1 MPRYCAASCCKNR
14 GGQSARDQRKL
25 SFYPFPLH
33 DKERLEKWLRN
44 MKRDAWTPSKHQLL
58 CSDHFTPDSLDVRWG
73 IRYLKHNAVPTI
85 FSSPDDEE
93 KDSSQKTPK
102 EKKRDDLEET
112 NTNVESKA
120 ASALLEPSTPKKNP
134 VIPENVDEKAVVCST
149 ALSKPLQ
156 IQKLQLQNGEDFQAD
171 CVILD
176 HSSKQHIHQPNP
188 LVMPPAVQS
197 MEGTSVSTAV
207 EDPVGCTATVLQF
220 TDPEYLNSSL
230 KLNNALGS
238 ITDYAIENPNSHVVG
253 CSVEVQPTSENA
265 VLLSTVTQTIEQ
277 FSGGEE
283 SVIAIIVPAESPEE
297 PEIENSS
304 FLPIKHEFLDTEDIE
319 TETDK
324 SVYMNAYG
332 GNEVLQTEHSY
343 CKQDID
349 RDHLWQKISKL
360 YSKITLLEM
369 QEIKTLGRLRSLE
382 ALIGQLKQENLLSEE
397 KLKIVEN
404 CFTTLEVT
412 MIQ

>member
-14 GGQSARDQRKL
+14 GGQTARDQRKL

-73 IRYLKHNAVPTI
+73 IRYLKHTAVPTI
-85 FSSPDDEE
+85 FSSPGDEE
-93 KDSSQKTPK
+93 KGSSQNKPQET
-102 EKKRDDLEET
+102 KRKDPEEA
-112 NTNVESKA
+112 NTNVLSEKA
-120 ASALLEPSTPKKNP
+120 SVSLEPCTPKKNP
-134 VIPENVDEKAVVCST
+134 VITENVEEEAEVVCSPT
-149 ALSKPLQ
+149 LSEPLKTQ
-156 IQKLQLQNGEDFQAD
+156 ELLLQNGEGFQAD
-171 CVILD
+171 IVNLD
-176 HSSKQHIHQPNP
+176 NSSKQHIHPPNP
-188 LVMPPAVQS
+188 VLMAAAVQS
-197 MEGTSVSTAV
+197 MEATSVHTSV
-207 EDPVGCTATVLQF
+207 EDPVGCTATVLHF
-220 TDPEYLNSSL
+220 TDPDYLNSSL
-230 KLNNALGS
+230 KLKNALGS
-238 ITDYAIENPNSHVVG
+238 ITDYAIEDPNSHVVG

-265 VLLSTVTQTIEQ
+265 VLLSTVTQAIEQ
-277 FSGGEE
+277 FSGSEE

-297 PEIENSS
+297 PEIVNSS
-304 FLPIKHEFLDTEDIE
+304 FLPITQEFPDTEE

-324 SVYMNAYG
+324 SMYMNAYG
-332 GNEVLQTEHSY
+332 RSEVLQTEHSY

-360 YSKITLLEM
+360 HSKITLLEM
-369 QEIKTLGRLRSLE
+369 QERKTLGRLRSLE

-397 KLKIVEN
+397 KLKMVEN

-412 MIQ
+412 MI

>member
-1 MPRYCAASCCKNR
+1 MPRYCAASRCKNR

-73 IRYLKHNAVPTI
+73 IRYLKHTAVPTI
-85 FSSPDDEE
+85 FSSPGDEE
-93 KDSSQKTPK
+93 KDSSQHNPQ
-102 EKKRDDLEET
+102 EVKREDQEEASG
-112 NTNVESKA
+112 NVESDQVPL
-120 ASALLEPSTPKKNP
+120 SLEPCTPKKNL
-134 VIPENVDEKAVVCST
+134 VIAENTDEKAEAVCST
-149 ALSKPLQ
+149 VLSKPLQ
-156 IQKLQLQNGEDFQAD
+156 MGKLQLQNREYFQAD
-171 CVILD
+171 SVILNN
-176 HSSKQHIHQPNP
+176 SSKWHIHQPTP
-188 LVMPPAVQS
+188 ILMAAAVQN
-197 MEGTSVSTAV
+197 MESTSVHNSV
-207 EDPVGCTATVLQF
+207 ENSVGCTATVLQL
-220 TDPEYLNSSL
+220 TDPDYLNSTL
-230 KLNNALGS
+230 KLKNALGS
-238 ITDYAIENPNSHVVG
+238 ITDYPTENPSSHIAG
-253 CSVEVQPTSENA
+253 CSVEVQPASENA
-265 VLLSTVTQTIEQ
+265 ILVSTITQTIEQ
-277 FSGGEE
+277 FNGSEE
-283 SVIAIIVPAESPEE
+283 SVIAIIVPAESPKK
-297 PEIENSS
+297 PEIANSS
-304 FLPIKHEFLDTEDIE
+304 FLPIKQEFLDMEE
-319 TETDK
+319 TETEK
-324 SVYMNAYG
+324 SAYMNAYSEI
-332 GNEVLQTEHSY
+332 EVLQTEHSY

-360 YSKITLLEM
+360 HSKITLLEM

>member
-14 GGQSARDQRKL
+14 GGQSSRDQRKL

-85 FSSPDDEE
+85 FSSPDDEA
-93 KDSSQKTPK
+93 KDSSQNTPQ
-102 EKKRDDLEET
+102 ERKRGDLEET
-112 NTNVESKA
+112 NLNVESKK
-120 ASALLEPSTPKKNP
+120 ASVSLEPCTPKKNP
-134 VIPENVDEKAVVCST
+134 VVAENVDEKTEVVCST

-156 IQKLQLQNGEDFQAD
+156 IQELQFQNGEDFQTD

-176 HSSKQHIHQPNP
+176 NLSEQHVHPSSSV
-188 LVMPPAVQS
+188 LMAVQS
-197 MEGTSVSTAV
+197 MEGTSVPASV
-207 EDPVGCTATVLQF
+207 EDPVGCTATLLQF
-220 TDPEYLNSSL
+220 ADADYLNSSL
-230 KLNNALGS
+230 KLDNALGPT
-238 ITDYAIENPNSHVVG
+238 TDYAIENLNSNVVG

-277 FSGGEE
+277 FSGDEE

-297 PEIENSS
+297 AEIVNSS
-304 FLPIKHEFLDTEDIE
+304 FLPIKQEFLDTEE

-324 SVYMNAYG
+324 SVYMNAYSG
-332 GNEVLQTEHSY
+332 SEVLQTEHSY

-360 YSKITLLEM
+360 YSKITQLEM
-369 QEIKTLGRLRSLE
+369 QEVKTLGRLRSLE
-382 ALIGQLKQENLLSEE
+382 TLIGQLKQENLLSEE

>member
-1 MPRYCAASCCKNR
+1 MATNSKDWGR
-14 GGQSARDQRKL
+14 GEDKHI
-25 SFYPFPLH
+25 YPVNLKFPLH

-73 IRYLKHNAVPTI
+73 IRYLKHTAVPTI
-85 FSSPDDEE
+85 FASPDDEE
-93 KDSSQKTPK
+93 KDSSQNTPQDT
-102 EKKRDDLEET
+102 KREDLEEKT
-112 NTNVESKA
+112 RNVESEKA
-120 ASALLEPSTPKKNP
+120 SVSLEPCTPKKNP
-134 VIPENVDEKAVVCST
+134 VIAENADEKAEVVCLA

-156 IQKLQLQNGEDFQAD
+156 IQNLQLQNRDDFQAD
-171 CVILD
+171 SVILD
-176 HSSKQHIHQPNP
+176 DSSKQHIYQLNP
-188 LVMPPAVQS
+188 VLMAAAVQS
-197 MEGTSVSTAV
+197 VEAASVHTSL

-220 TDPEYLNSSL
+220 TDPDYLNSSL
-230 KLNNALGS
+230 KLQNALGS
-238 ITDYAIENPNSHVVG
+238 ITDSAIENPNSHVVG

-277 FSGGEE
+277 FSGSEE
-283 SVIAIIVPAESPEE
+283 SVIAIIVPAESPEG
-297 PEIENSS
+297 PEIANSP
-304 FLPIKHEFLDTEDIE
+304 FLPIEQEFLDTEE
-319 TETDK
+319 TETDE
-324 SVYMNAYG
+324 SLHMNAYG

-360 YSKITLLEM
+360 HSKITLLEM

>member
-73 IRYLKHNAVPTI
+73 IRYLKHTAVPTI
-85 FSSPDDEE
+85 FSSPGDEE
-93 KDSSQKTPK
+93 KDSSQNSPLERKREDP
-102 EKKRDDLEET
+102 EKT
-112 NTNVESKA
+112 NTNVSEKA
-120 ASALLEPSTPKKNP
+120 PVSLEPCTPKKNP
-134 VIPENVDEKAVVCST
+134 VIAENVDEKVEVVCST
-149 ALSKPLQ
+149 ALSNPLQ
-156 IQKLQLQNGEDFQAD
+156 VQKLQLINGEDFQAD
-171 CVILD
+171 SVSLD
-176 HSSKQHIHQPNP
+176 NSSKQQIQQPNP
-188 LVMPPAVQS
+188 VVMATAVQG
-197 MEGTSVSTAV
+197 MEATSVHTSV
-207 EDPVGCTATVLQF
+207 EDPAGCTTTVLQF
-220 TDPEYLNSSL
+220 TDPDYLNSSL
-230 KLNNALGS
+230 KLKNALGS
-238 ITDYAIENPNSHVVG
+238 ITDYAIENPNSHIVG
-253 CSVEVQPTSENA
+253 CTVEVQPTSENA

-277 FSGGEE
+277 FSGSEE
-283 SVIAIIVPAESPEE
+283 SVIAIIVPAESPEK
-297 PEIENSS
+297 PEIVNSS
-304 FLPIKHEFLDTEDIE
+304 FLPIKQEFLDTEE
-319 TETDK
+319 TETAK
-324 SVYMNAYG
+324 SVYMNTYG
-332 GNEVLQTEHSY
+332 GSEVLQTEHSY

-360 YSKITLLEM
+360 HSKITLLEM
-369 QEIKTLGRLRSLE
+369 QEIKTLKRLRSLE

>member
-73 IRYLKHNAVPTI
+73 IRYLKHTAVPTI

-93 KDSSQKTPK
+93 KDSSQHNPQ
-102 EKKRDDLEET
+102 EIKREDQEEASA
-112 NTNVESKA
+112 NVESDKVPV
-120 ASALLEPSTPKKNP
+120 SLEPFTPKKNL
-134 VIPENVDEKAVVCST
+134 VIAENVDEKAEVGCST
-149 ALSKPLQ
+149 ALNKPLQ
-156 IQKLQLQNGEDFQAD
+156 MGKRQLQNREDFQAD
-171 CVILD
+171 SVTLNN
-176 HSSKQHIHQPNP
+176 SSKQHIHQLTPI
-188 LVMPPAVQS
+188 LMAAAVQN
-197 MEGTSVSTAV
+197 MESTSVHNSV
-207 EDPVGCTATVLQF
+207 ENPVSCTATVLQLS
-220 TDPEYLNSSL
+220 DPDYLNSPL
-230 KLNNALGS
+230 KLKNALGS
-238 ITDYAIENPNSHVVG
+238 ITDYPAENPNSHIAG
-253 CSVEVQPTSENA
+253 CSVEVQPASENA
-265 VLLSTVTQTIEQ
+265 ILVSTVTQTIEQ
-277 FSGGEE
+277 FNGSEE
-283 SVIAIIVPAESPEE
+283 SVIAIIVPAESPKE
-297 PEIENSS
+297 PEILNSS
-304 FLPIKHEFLDTEDIE
+304 FLPIKQEFLDMEE
-319 TETDK
+319 TETEK
-324 SVYMNAYG
+324 SAYMNASSEI
-332 GNEVLQTEHSY
+332 EVLQTEHSY

-349 RDHLWQKISKL
+349 RGHLWQKISKL
-360 YSKITLLEM
+360 HSKITLLEM

>member
-73 IRYLKHNAVPTI
+73 IRYLKHTAVPTI

-93 KDSSQKTPK
+93 KDSSQNTLQ
-102 EKKRDDLEET
+102 ERKRDNLEET
-112 NTNVESKA
+112 NTNVESEKA
-120 ASALLEPSTPKKNP
+120 SLSLEPRTPKKNL
-134 VIPENVDEKAVVCST
+134 VIAENVDERVELVCST

-156 IQKLQLQNGEDFQAD
+156 IQTLQLQNGEDLQAD
-171 CVILD
+171 SVILGN
-176 HSSKQHIHQPNP
+176 SSKQHVQPNP
-188 LVMPPAVQS
+188 VLMAAAAQS
-197 MEGTSVSTAV
+197 RKATSAHTSV
-207 EDPVGCTATVLQF
+207 EEPVGCTATVLQL
-220 TDPEYLNSSL
+220 TEPDYLNSSL
-230 KLNNALGS
+230 KLKNALGS
-238 ITDYAIENPNSHVVG
+238 ITDYAIENPSSQVVG

-277 FSGGEE
+277 LSGSEE

-297 PEIENSS
+297 PEIVNSS
-304 FLPIKHEFLDTEDIE
+304 FLPMNQEFLDTEE
-319 TETDK
+319 TEADK

-332 GNEVLQTEHSY
+332 GSEVLQTEHSY

-369 QEIKTLGRLRSLE
+369 EETKTLGRLRSLE

>member
-73 IRYLKHNAVPTI
+73 IRYLKHTAVPTI

-93 KDSSQKTPK
+93 KDSSQNTPQDV
-102 EKKRDDLEET
+102 KREDLQET
-112 NTNVESKA
+112 NTNVDSEKA
-120 ASALLEPSTPKKNP
+120 SVSLEPCPPKQNP
-134 VIPENVDEKAVVCST
+134 VIAENIGEKAEAVCST
-149 ALSKPLQ
+149 ALRKPLQ
-156 IQKLQLQNGEDFQAD
+156 IKKLQLHNGEDFQAD
-171 CVILD
+171 SVTLD
-176 HSSKQHIHQPNP
+176 NSSKQHMYQPNP
-188 LVMPPAVQS
+188 VLSAAAVQS
-197 MEGTSVSTAV
+197 MEATSAHTSV
-207 EDPVGCTATVLQF
+207 EDPVSCTSTVLQF
-220 TDPEYLNSSL
+220 TDPDYSNSSL
-230 KLNNALGS
+230 RLKNALDS
-238 ITDYAIENPNSHVVG
+238 ITDYAIENPSSHVVG
-253 CSVEVQPTSENA
+253 RSFEVQPTNENA

-277 FSGGEE
+277 FSGSEE
-283 SVIAIIVPAESPEE
+283 SVIAIIVPAKSSEE
-297 PEIENSS
+297 PEIVNSS
-304 FLPIKHEFLDTEDIE
+304 FLPITQEFLDTEE

-324 SVYMNAYG
+324 SVYTNAYG
-332 GNEVLQTEHSY
+332 GSEVLQTEHSY

-360 YSKITLLEM
+360 HSKITLLEM

>member
-73 IRYLKHNAVPTI
+73 IRYLKHTAVPTI
-85 FSSPDDEE
+85 FSSPGDEE
-93 KDSSQKTPK
+93 KKSSQNTPQ
-102 EKKRDDLEET
+102 EVKKDHLEET
-112 NTNVESKA
+112 NTNVESER
-120 ASALLEPSTPKKNP
+120 ASVSLETFTPKKNP
-134 VIPENVDEKAVVCST
+134 VIAENRGEKAEVVCSA
-149 ALSKPLQ
+149 ALSKPLP
-156 IQKLQLQNGEDFQAD
+156 IQKLHLQNGEDFQAD
-171 CVILD
+171 NIILD
-176 HSSKQHIHQPNP
+176 NSPKQPIHQPNP
-188 LVMPPAVQS
+188 VLMAAAVQS
-197 MEGTSVSTAV
+197 MEATSVLSSA

-220 TDPEYLNSSL
+220 TDPDYLNSSL
-230 KLNNALGS
+230 KLKNALGS
-238 ITDYAIENPNSHVVG
+238 VTDYAIENPTSNVVR
-253 CSVEVQPTSENA
+253 SVEVQPTGENA

-277 FSGGEE
+277 LSGREE
-283 SVIAIIVPAESPEE
+283 SVITIIVPAQSPEE
-297 PEIENSS
+297 PEIVNSS
-304 FLPIKHEFLDTEDIE
+304 FLPIEQEFIDTEE

-332 GNEVLQTEHSY
+332 GSEVLQTEHSY

-349 RDHLWQKISKL
+349 RDQLWQKISKL
-360 YSKITLLEM
+360 HSKITLLEM
-369 QEIKTLGRLRSLE
+369 EETKTLGRLRSLE

>member
-102 EKKRDDLEET
+102 DIKRDDLEET
-112 NTNVESKA
+112 NTNVESQKA
-120 ASALLEPSTPKKNP
+120 SVSLEPCTPKKNP
-134 VIPENVDEKAVVCST
+134 VIPENVDEKAEVVCST

-176 HSSKQHIHQPNP
+176 NSSKQHIHQPNP
-188 LVMPPAVQS
+188 AVMAAAVQS
-197 MEGTSVSTAV
+197 MEGTSVPIAV

-238 ITDYAIENPNSHVVG
+238 VTDYAIENPDSHVVG

-277 FSGGEE
+277 FSGSEE

-297 PEIENSS
+297 PEIVNSS
-304 FLPIKHEFLDTEDIE
+304 FLPIRQEFLDTED

>member
-73 IRYLKHNAVPTI
+73 IRYLKHTAVPTI
-85 FSSPDDEE
+85 FSSPDDKE
-93 KDSSQKTPK
+93 KDLSQNSPQEIKT
-102 EKKRDDLEET
+102 EDTEET
-112 NTNVESKA
+112 NTKVVSEKA
-120 ASALLEPSTPKKNP
+120 SVSLEPSIPKENP
-134 VIPENVDEKAVVCST
+134 VTAENVDEKAEVVCST
-149 ALSKPLQ
+149 VLSKPLQ
-156 IQKLQLQNGEDFQAD
+156 IQKLQLQNREGFQGD
-171 CVILD
+171 NVVLD
-176 HSSKQHIHQPNP
+176 SSSKQHIRQPNP
-188 LVMPPAVQS
+188 VLMAAAAQS
-197 MEGTSVSTAV
+197 MEATSVHTSV

-220 TDPEYLNSSL
+220 TDPDYLNSSL
-230 KLNNALGS
+230 KLKNALGS
-238 ITDYAIENPNSHVVG
+238 ITDYAIENPDSHVVG
-253 CSVEVQPTSENA
+253 CSFEVQPTSENA

-277 FSGGEE
+277 FSGSEE
-283 SVIAIIVPAESPEE
+283 SVIAIIVPAESPED
-297 PEIENSS
+297 PEVVNSS
-304 FLPIKHEFLDTEDIE
+304 FLPIKQEFLDTEE

-324 SVYMNAYG
+324 SVCMNAYG
-332 GNEVLQTEHSY
+332 GSEVLQTEHSY

-360 YSKITLLEM
+360 HSKITLLEM

-404 CFTTLEVT
+404 CFATLEVT
-412 MIQ
+412 MLQ

>member
-1 MPRYCAASCCKNR
+1 
-14 GGQSARDQRKL
+14 
-25 SFYPFPLH
+25 
-33 DKERLEKWLRN
+33 

-73 IRYLKHNAVPTI
+73 IRYLKHTAVPTI

-93 KDSSQKTPK
+93 KGSSQNTPQEIKK
-102 EKKRDDLEET
+102 EGLEET
-112 NTNVESKA
+112 NTNVESEKA
-120 ASALLEPSTPKKNP
+120 SVSLEPCTPKKSP
-134 VIPENVDEKAVVCST
+134 VIAENVDEKAEAVCST

-171 CVILD
+171 SVILD
-176 HSSKQHIHQPNP
+176 NSSKQHIHQPNP
-188 LVMPPAVQS
+188 VLMAAAVHS
-197 MEGTSVSTAV
+197 VEATGVDTSV

-220 TDPEYLNSSL
+220 TDLDYLNSSL
-230 KLNNALGS
+230 KLKNALGS

-253 CSVEVQPTSENA
+253 SSVEVQPTSENA
-265 VLLSTVTQTIEQ
+265 ALLSTVTQTIEQ
-277 FSGGEE
+277 FSGSEE

-297 PEIENSS
+297 PEIVNSS
-304 FLPIKHEFLDTEDIE
+304 FLPIKQEFLDTEE
-319 TETDK
+319 TETDN

-332 GNEVLQTEHSY
+332 GSEVLQTEHSY

-360 YSKITLLEM
+360 HSKITLLEM